1 MFNFLFCLFLILFLF
16 MKKMLVFQRMMW
28 QEYFVAVAV
37 VAAAAVAV
45 SEVRNIWFFPL
56 LFPSK

>member
-1 MFNFLFCLFLILFLF
+1 MFNFLFCLFLF

-28 QEYFVAVAV
+28 QEYFAAVAV

>member
-1 MFNFLFCLFLILFLF
+1 

-45 SEVRNIWFFPL
+45 VAVLSYL
-56 LFPSK
+56 LWLALKKHFREKSM

>member
-1 MFNFLFCLFLILFLF
+1 

-45 SEVRNIWFFPL
+45 SEQAVVFELVL
-56 LFPSK
+56 LQHLVGVNDLTR